1 MARASDI
8 SAAPADETEVR
19 SKAVNNRATVATRE
33 WAWQKRQTYK
43 SKSDYSV
50 GEQELDSSGVGIS
63 QASIS

>member
-1 MARASDI
+1 MPPARDI

-19 SKAVNNRATVATRE
+19 SKAVHNRATVATRQ

-43 SKSDYSV
+43 KKLDYSV
-50 GEQELDSSGVGIS
+50 DEQELGSSGVGIS